1 MEKASKELLR
11 DFVNSQHFTSTTDIL
26 NSMKDLFS
34 DVLQQVMEAEL
45 EETLGYE
52 KSRHASENTESGK
65 SKNYRNGYS
74 KKTVKTQLGEVDVKI
89 PRDRNGEYEPKIIA
103 KYSRNA
109 DGMEEKI
116 LALYACGMS
125 QRDISE
131 QIKSLYDVEISDGL
145 VSKIVEKVTPE
156 VNAWQNRPLES
167 VYPFIFMDAIHYKVK
182 EDHQYITK
190 AAYVVLGIRMDGH
203 KDILGVWIG
212 ENESAK
218 FWLSVMNDLKN
229 RGIRDVYVFCV
240 DGLAGFREAIGAAFP
255 KSQLQRCIVHQI
267 RSSTKYVNWKD
278 MKEVMADL
286 KKIYGAINEDEA
298 MQGMVEFKEKW
309 AKNYPSCVRSWE
321 ENWDILSTF
330 FAYPAEVR
338 KIIYTTNIIEGL
350 NRQFRKITKNKPS
363 FTNDDSLRK
372 MLYLASQN
380 IVNHWTVVCRNW
392 DMVSNQLRILFE
404 GRETV

>member
-11 DFVNSQHFTSTTDIL
+11 DFVNSQHFTNTTDIL

-52 KSRHASENTESGK
+52 KSGHSSENTESGK

-240 DGLAGFREAIGAAFP
+240 DGLTGFREAIGAAFP
-255 KSQLQRCIVHQI
+255 KSQIQRCIVHQI
-267 RSSTKYVNWKD
+267 RSSTEYVNWKD

>member
-52 KSRHASENTESGK
+52 KSSRASENTESGK
-65 SKNYRNGYS
+65 GKNYRNGYS

-89 PRDRNGEYEPKIIA
+89 PRDRNGEYEPKIIG

-131 QIKSLYDVEISDGL
+131 QIKNLYDVEISDGL

-255 KSQLQRCIVHQI
+255 KSQIQRCIVHQI

-298 MQGMVEFKEKW
+298 MQGMVVFRDKW

-404 GRETV
+404 GRETI

>member
-11 DFVNSQHFTSTTDIL
+11 DFVNSQNFTSTTDIL
-26 NSMKDLFS
+26 NSMKELFG

-52 KSRHASENTESGK
+52 KSGHASENAESGK
-65 SKNYRNGYS
+65 NKNYRNGYS

-89 PRDRNGEYEPKIIA
+89 PRDRNGEYEPKIIG

-131 QIKSLYDVEISDGL
+131 QIKNLYDVEISDGL
-145 VSKIVEKVTPE
+145 VSKIVERVTPE

-190 AAYVVLGIRMDGH
+190 AAYVVLGIQQDGR

-229 RGIRDVYVFCV
+229 RGIKDVYVFCV
-240 DGLAGFREAIGAAFP
+240 DGLTGFREAIGAAFP
-255 KSQLQRCIVHQI
+255 KSQIQRCIVHQI

-278 MKEVMADL
+278 MKAVMADL
-286 KKIYGAINEDEA
+286 KNIYGAINEDEA
-298 MQGMVEFKEKW
+298 MNGLMAFKEKW
-309 AKNYPSCVRSWE
+309 AKTYPSCVRSWE

-338 KIIYTTNIIEGL
+338 RIIYTTNIIKG
-350 NRQFRKITKNKPS
+350 
-363 FTNDDSLRK
+363 
-372 MLYLASQN
+372 
-380 IVNHWTVVCRNW
+380 
-392 DMVSNQLRILFE
+392 
-404 GRETV
+404 